1 MFFFKEDYVG
11 VFNPSQSIIKTVR
24 LSQHSVSQKE
34 VGNYSINLAGASFS
48 IDVAYIPN
56 QNALRVICDRTS
68 GFMTASG
75 NGFKTAYVQLP
86 SEYKPKTNMYFNG
99 LADFSLQFNMQ
110 VELKTDGKLY
120 LTVLYWNGMN
130 AFGSN
135 KFGGM
140 LYL

>member
-1 MFFFKEDYVG
+1 MLLYIFK
-11 VFNPSQSIIKTVR
+11 NLK
-24 LSQHSVSQKE
+24 HSVSQKE
-34 VGNYSINLAGASFS
+34 VGNYSIDLAGASFS

-75 NGFKTAYVQLP
+75 NGFKTASVQLP

-99 LADFSLQFNMQ
+99 LADFSAQFNMR